1 MDTKEVIKKHEERF
15 NKVRL
20 LVKILLI
27 ILFASIIALQ
37 HQNIAHFLKWIW
49 NSI

>member
-1 MDTKEVIKKHEERF
+1 METNEVIKKHEKRF

-20 LVKILLI
+20 LVKFLLI

-37 HQNIAHFLKWIW
+37 WNNITQFF
-49 NSI
+49 NNN